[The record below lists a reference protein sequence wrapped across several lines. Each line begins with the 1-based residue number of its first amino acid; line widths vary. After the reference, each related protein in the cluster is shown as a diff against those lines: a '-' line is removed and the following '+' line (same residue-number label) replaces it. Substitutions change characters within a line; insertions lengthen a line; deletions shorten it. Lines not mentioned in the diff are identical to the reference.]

1 MFFFGGV
8 CFGFVFA
15 RLESFPYLMKL
26 VSKSEVTAQKEAMQ
40 TFLPVAWELESCLN
54 LGKFSPRRQGV
65 HSHCF
70 RMESEM
76 IWNMFCAGETQGRVW
91 NPLLGLK
98 ALASSLHVMS
108 WYSTVL
114 LSEVA
119 RSALLGYFV
128 RSTCLYDCTRDEH
141 CEKHRARPSRKWGSV
156 LFLFFLQLCPICHI
170 EILQVTHYLYEHQKH
185 YLPYS
190 FHIETLIVL
199 TVWGQSHY

>member
-1 MFFFGGV
+1 
-8 CFGFVFA
+8 
-15 RLESFPYLMKL
+15 MKL

-40 TFLPVAWELESCLN
+40 TFLPDAWELESCLN
-54 LGKFSPRRQGV
+54 LGKFSLRKQGI
-65 HSHCF
+65 HSNCF
-70 RMESEM
+70 RMESEI

-91 NPLLGLK
+91 NPLPGLK
-98 ALASSLHVMS
+98 TLASSLHVMS

-119 RSALLGYFV
+119 RSALLGFLGSCQV
-128 RSTCLYDCTRDEH
+128 ILSSLLRSTYLYDCTRDEH
-141 CEKHRARPSRKWGSV
+141 RGKHCARPSRKWGSI

-170 EILQVTHYLYEHQKH
+170 EILQVTHYLYEYQKH

-190 FHIETLIVL
+190 FYIETIIVL